1 MRGRRTA
8 QRVLLRPF
16 LVVANVL
23 YMCSHL
29 LADHPNLSLPRRY
42 LRMAQEAGAVEQKS
56 AAWEGGVLYLGS
68 YLSVPTDRI
77 PRSQGSVQY
86 LGFEQLKIGQEVQ

>member
-1 MRGRRTA
+1 
-8 QRVLLRPF
+8 
-16 LVVANVL
+16 
-23 YMCSHL
+23 MCSQL
-29 LADHPNLSLPRRY
+29 LADHPNLSLPR
-42 LRMAQEAGAVEQKS
+42 MAQEAGAVEQSREPGK
-56 AAWEGGVLYLGS
+56 GGGRYLGS